1 MQHARPP
8 AMAGCAVIMSIGVAL
23 PMSPLAGYFKLQ
35 ALPAGYWPFLV
46 AILFGYAVLTT
57 ALKKFYIRRYGWQ

>member
-1 MQHARPP
+1 
-8 AMAGCAVIMSIGVAL
+8 
-23 PMSPLAGYFKLQ
+23 
-35 ALPAGYWPFLV
+35 V

>member
-1 MQHARPP
+1 
-8 AMAGCAVIMSIGVAL
+8 MSMDKRFGW
-23 PMSPLAGYFKLQ
+23 LQ
-35 ALPAGYWPFLV
+35 VVRLGLVQASLGAIVSAPLV